1 METEKIFRL
10 AISYF
15 EGTILPEDE
24 TTLFKFVNQ
33 NYRNRQLFHQWETN
47 WSMNPDRQRL
57 LQTEWDSIQV
67 RLEARRASNVLLK
80 PKRIPLYRRV
90 AAVAA
95 IIIITIVSTLAVK
108 MFVSSSPGNNSFIV
122 EAPNGE
128 KSRVTLPDGT
138 IVWLN
143 SATRIAYNSQFNALD
158 REVELDGEAYF
169 EVAKHEKLPFRVKT
183 RGYDVVVKGTKFNIA
198 SYRNDKLSTT
208 TLMEGKVEVIFSG
221 RVLKMSPGE
230 QVQLDNQTREYSKT
244 EVNPLQYK
252 SWIDNRI
259 SFDAISLDEL
269 LNRLS
274 RQYDVDI
281 HLQADNKN
289 AKILNISIKN
299 DESINE
305 ILDGL
310 SKVTPMEISREGR
323 NIYIRLK

>member
-1 METEKIFRL
+1 METEKLSQL

-15 EGTILPEDE
+15 EGIISPEDE
-24 TTLFKFVNQ
+24 SVLYEFVSQ
-33 NYRNRQLFHQWETN
+33 NSRNRQLFQEWETN
-47 WSMNPDRQRL
+47 WSMNPDKKETSLAEWNSMQVK
-57 LQTEWDSIQV
+57 LQ
-67 RLEARRASNVLLK
+67 ARKATNPLLK
-80 PKRIPLYRRV
+80 PKRIPLYRKV

-95 IIIITIVSTLAVK
+95 IIIITIFSTLTVK
-108 MFVSSSPGNNSFIV
+108 MLVSPSFENNSFIV

-128 KSRVTLPDGT
+128 KSRITLPDGT

-143 SATRIAYNSQFNALD
+143 SATRIAYNSQFNASD

-169 EVAKHEKLPFRVKT
+169 EVAKYENLPFRVKT
-183 RGYDVVVKGTKFNIA
+183 RGYDIVVKGTKFNVA
-198 SYRNDKLSTT
+198 SYQNDKLSTT
-208 TLMEGKVEVIFSG
+208 TLMEGRVEVIFPG
-221 RVLKMSPGE
+221 RILKMSPGE